1 MNNQLGA
8 ILQRQEKSP
17 RQQQNNI
24 ANLYSQL
31 QAAIDKAQ
39 YSRRP
44 TSLSHLRKQKTLECD
59 SMSEARSSTSSD
71 TASSSTNSPITPHHT
86 TDLLNNMCSCRHWLV
101 SSDSEHCSICDERL
115 PMLSSWQRERNQ
127 RFHTIKQHQAELERL
142 IQHQQRNASEIQNLQ
157 KRCESQQL
165 ALDKRVQDLVSLR
178 HDLKILH
185 SKYMDEMSQIEEIQ
199 RSKESVKR
207 ELEDLGQRLFEEAN
221 GMVVLEK
228 QEKQQLQV
236 VYDELEKQLKEAEQA
251 LVQVETDLQGLRE
264 EMTRLGEQTEEPS
277 STEDMACSG
286 TLFSDAKSDVS
297 SETLNTYVVRAQ
309 VDLATMHDA
318 RLPVQIDAAAEDDQL
333 MVEFQHFVSTVGS
346 MSIRKLHSLRFMKH
360 CLREDIEPCLRFG
373 PNPRM
378 TSKKIVEAI
387 LVKTCLVE
395 ECPPGF
401 VEEQELKQRQEEVTT
416 SLWER
421 FAYSPAFRGC
431 GACGRKVDSDQRE
444 NVLSYRFRISYFDEW
459 SCIDRYC
466 RDRLVAVIEF
476 YTFLRHLRSGS
487 YRDRSLKELYQ
498 ECMRLRLQMF
508 LSRLGVLAS
517 TLQSIGYD
525 PSTIG
530 KASIGIS
537 VDTHLRNT
545 ISEDASYGRS
555 SSSTE
560 STATTASSTT

>member
-1 MNNQLGA
+1 MNNQQGA
-8 ILQRQEKSP
+8 ILQRQEKTP
-17 RQQQNNI
+17 KQQHNI

-44 TSLSHLRKQKTLECD
+44 TSLSHLRRRKTLECD

-86 TDLLNNMCSCRHWLV
+86 TDLLNMCSCKHWLV

-115 PMLSSWQRERNQ
+115 PMLTSWQHERTS
-127 RFHTIKQHQAELERL
+127 RSKTIKENKAELKRL
-142 IQHQQRNASEIQNLQ
+142 SENQQRNNTEIQKLE
-157 KRCESQQL
+157 KRCEDRQL
-165 ALDKRVQDLVSLR
+165 SLDKCVSDLESLK

-185 SKYMDEMSQIEEIQ
+185 SKYIDEMSQIEEIQ

-207 ELEDLGQRLFEEAN
+207 ELEDLSQRLFEEAN
-221 GMVVLEK
+221 GMVVVEK
-228 QEKQQLQV
+228 QEKRQLQII
-236 VYDELEKQLKEAEQA
+236 YDELQKQLQEAEEA
-251 LVQVETDLQGLRE
+251 LDKAETDLQSLRE
-264 EMTRLGEQTEEPS
+264 EMTRLGEQGEDQQQ
-277 STEDMACSG
+277 TEDQALREIS
-286 TLFSDAKSDVS
+286 SDCKNDVFG
-297 SETLNTYVVRAQ
+297 ETLENCVVRAQ
-309 VDLATMHDA
+309 VDLALIHA
-318 RLPVQIDAAAEDDQL
+318 APLQVQIDATEDSQLLAEFEQFTDIIG
-333 MVEFQHFVSTVGS
+333 TI
-346 MSIRKLHSLRFMKH
+346 SIRKLHSLRFMKH

-395 ECPPGF
+395 ECPAGF
-401 VEEQELKQRQEEVTT
+401 VDEQAEKQRQEEVTA

-431 GACGRKVDSDQRE
+431 GACGRKVDSTRRE

-476 YTFLRHLRSGS
+476 YTFLRHLRLGS
-487 YRDRSLKELYQ
+487 YRDRALVDLYQ
-498 ECMRLRLQMF
+498 ECTRLRLQMF
-508 LSRLGVLAS
+508 LSRLGILAS
-517 TLQSIGYD
+517 TLQGIGYD
-525 PSTIG
+525 PSAIG
-530 KASIGIS
+530 RASIGLS
-537 VDTHLRNT
+537 ADTNNRTT